1 MAWEHQTPGSLALR
15 GPILLTADA
24 NVQTTRTLIDTA
36 DSKGR
41 D

>member
-1 MAWEHQTPGSLALR
+1 VLL
-15 GPILLTADA
+15 GPIRLTADA